1 MNKYIEN
8 NMNLEK
14 FNSSNILEKDSIN
27 KDEASLNAN
36 NSLLSLQDINQE
48 KNIENSE
55 MINYNNL
62 SIPRFKY
69 TNKEFDFTIIEI
81 IQQDNISHF
90 LSMDKDSK
98 NINIK
103 NKQIFS
109 LNYPERKNL
118 MFFFGKIEEMAD
130 YKLFYSI
137 SAYTD
142 SSGCPIILFDNA
154 KVIGIHF
161 GYDNK
166 NYFNQ
171 GISMIKIIK
180 ESEVIK
186 KAFRNFY
193 SINWEKTN
201 NKFSIPISYIKNN
214 NYFEIKII
222 IKNNGNLNFSN
233 DIILKSENSE
243 DFDISK
249 KIREEFNVNKDL
261 EMNVKVNVKN
271 YNSIAEHAKEFI
283 LSLVIIF
290 SQKDIEIRNNKYDIK
305 ISFIQEKNFEEIP
318 LKNIEEI
325 KKILQH
331 EYYIDLELDDI
342 KEVIKK
348 RNLYKG
354 KLIPKFNYDISY
366 KIWEILG
373 NK

>member
-1 MNKYIEN
+1 
-8 NMNLEK
+8 
-14 FNSSNILEKDSIN
+14 
-27 KDEASLNAN
+27 
-36 NSLLSLQDINQE
+36 
-48 KNIENSE
+48 
-55 MINYNNL
+55 
-62 SIPRFKY
+62 
-69 TNKEFDFTIIEI
+69 
-81 IQQDNISHF
+81 
-90 LSMDKDSK
+90 
-98 NINIK
+98 
-103 NKQIFS
+103 
-109 LNYPERKNL
+109 
-118 MFFFGKIEEMAD
+118 MAD

-137 SAYTD
+137 STYTG
-142 SSGCPIILFDNA
+142 SSGFPIILFDNA

-193 SINWEKTN
+193 SINWENTS
-201 NKFSIPISYIKNN
+201 NKFSIPIFYIKNN

-222 IKNNGNLNFSN
+222 ITNNGNLNFSN
-233 DIILKSENSE
+233 EIILKSENSK
-243 DFDISK
+243 DFDASK
-249 KIREEFNVNKDL
+249 KISEEFNVNKDL

-354 KLIPKFNYDISY
+354 KLTPKFNYDISY